1 MSITHRYVPTCAGRE
16 CSFRLNQIQLCR
28 QRTRVTSGASIHTS
42 AWGQTVEWQSREI
55 AHRPTVR
62 VTEPAAHDERDP
74 DGTRRSEGRGDK
86 TVSKLDRSERKGLIL
101 IASEAATQYRAAS
114 GSDRIPG
121 LNGFIREVI
130 RFVECLHPVA
140 TTTPAGLPVWGPRSA
155 RGSVLSA
162 IQESP
167 NSRIYSQLL
176 PLPVLY

>member
-140 TTTPAGLPVWGPRSA
+140 TA
-155 RGSVLSA
+155 RGSVSRLC
-162 IQESP
+162 IECH
-167 NSRIYSQLL
+167 SRITKFSNLFTASTA
-176 PLPVLY
+176 PGPVLSGD